1 MDFNYKIFKNKYGFK
16 FLSINKPNTNLVFI
30 NISIKNGSDNETMK
44 TLEYS
49 HFLEHILTTLTSNKY
64 PDAFKNRF

>member
-1 MDFNYKIFKNKYGFK
+1 
-16 FLSINKPNTNLVFI
+16 
-30 NISIKNGSDNETMK
+30 MK

-64 PDAFKNRF
+64 PDAFKIVNLFHLIIYLLTLRR